1 MVAGS
6 IPARPTLN
14 YLYLRI
20 SMKIIKYNK
29 LIRDKIP
36 EIIKKDNA
44 IPKISI
50 LSQKRFTE
58 ELKKKIFEE
67 VKELKTA
74 KDKDEIINELSD
86 ISEILL
92 AIAKTEKINWR
103 KVEQKRKAKLIK
115 RGGFKKKLFLKE
127 VYEQD

>member
-1 MVAGS
+1 
-6 IPARPTLN
+6 
-14 YLYLRI
+14 
-20 SMKIIKYNK
+20 MKIIKYGK

-50 LSQKRFTE
+50 LNQKRFKE

-67 VKELKTA
+67 AAELKTA
-74 KDKDEIINELSD
+74 KNKDEIINELSD

-92 AIAKTEKINWR
+92 AIAKIEKINWK
-103 KVEQKRKAKLIK
+103 KVEQKRKMKLRE
-115 RGGFKKKLFLKE
+115 RGGFKKKIFLNE
-127 VYEQD
+127 VRL